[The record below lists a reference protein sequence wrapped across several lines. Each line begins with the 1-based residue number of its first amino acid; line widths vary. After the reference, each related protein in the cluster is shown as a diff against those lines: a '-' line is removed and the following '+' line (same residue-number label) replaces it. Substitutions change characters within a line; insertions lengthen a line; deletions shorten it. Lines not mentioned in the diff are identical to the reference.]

1 MAWGDTEGGFAQG
14 PHGGVMGGM
23 AGGASSPGE
32 VSDANQAEAA
42 AAKAAKN
49 ANALKEAV
57 KSILSSKEYRELI
70 EKELKKNKNVL
81 DKEIKSI
88 LDKNKKAQEEA
99 TKQAIEGGFYSSSYD
114 VSPSAVI
121 GAYQDDPL
129 DGLFDTNFN
138 LNIEAPVGLS
148 PGYQGAVT
156 PGVSPPS
163 VSHDFE
169 GLIGQQE
176 NEAEEGLKNALG
188 VGLGYNI
195 NYDQSPHALDVI
207 EQENIAKKFNEE
219 EFGLPVL
226 DDLDPAFIEEEF
238 GLPQVEYKDVE
249 LKAKSPVVD
258 FGTVIEDRTEFD
270 AMMERNREIEAQK
283 DKDFLGTDIKARTVE
298 ERTKKEQKEAEK
310 QTYQQQYK
318 NMLQSFIDK
327 HKELRSKLAKE
338 HEKEIKDWGKIRELN
353 KALKAIEG
361 SDQYSKAMALDNP
374 ALSWGAKILGGVLP
388 GLSLGPT
395 LEGYAVDAGFVDD
408 TTPQDVIDADPTDNA
423 PEGQTTEEQITDLKD
438 SVEGGF
444 WGLLGFAKKNPK
456 IFGPLSGEELW
467 RLVMD
472 EDAFWNY
479 YEQGLVAG

>member
-49 ANALKEAV
+49 ANALAAAV
-57 KSILSSKEYRELI
+57 KSILNSQEYRELK
-70 EKELKKNKNVL
+70 EKEQK
-81 DKEIKSI
+81 
-88 LDKNKKAQEEA
+88 EA
-99 TKQAIEGGFYSSSYD
+99 TKKAIEGGFYSSSYD

-176 NEAEEGLKNALG
+176 NESPTHWGKKDFKSLKELDKKEEALKVALG
-188 VGLGYNI
+188 VNTGL
-195 NYDQSPHALDVI
+195 SPS
-207 EQENIAKKFNEE
+207 K
-219 EFGLPVL
+219 
-226 DDLDPAFIEEEF
+226 
-238 GLPQVEYKDVE
+238 
-249 LKAKSPVVD
+249 
-258 FGTVIEDRTEFD
+258 T
-270 AMMERNREIEAQK
+270 NREKYEAYLKTFPAWAKNQREK
-283 DKDFLGTDIKARTVE
+283 IARLKEKIATNPTNKKAL
-298 ERTKKEQKEAEK
+298 K
-310 QTYQQQYK
+310 
-318 NMLQSFIDK
+318 
-327 HKELRSKLAKE
+327 KELRQLEKDLNKMIFSDE
-338 HEKEIKDWGKIRELN
+338 HQKAVALKNPWGK
-353 KALKAIEG
+353 KALG
-361 SDQYSKAMALDNP
+361 ALT
-374 ALSWGAKILGGVLP
+374 
-388 GLSLGPT
+388 GLSPVLA
-395 LEGYAVDAGFVDD
+395 LENMLIDAGHMGMDR
-408 TTPQDVIDADPTDNA
+408 TPQDILDEEPEDFA
-423 PEGQTTEEQITDLKD
+423 PEGQTTEEQITDLQD
-438 SVEGGF
+438 SIEGGF

-456 IFGPLSGEELW
+456 IFGPLSGDELW
-467 RLVMD
+467 KLVMD

-479 YEQGLVAG
+479 YEQGLLGE